1 MKLTIEA
8 TDQVTSLDGV
18 LARVWHGTTEAGTP
32 CLVFVHRVAV
42 RDDKDQA
49 EFQRELAEQLPPGRT
64 VSLRQVL

>member
-18 LARVWHGTTEAGTP
+18 LVRVWHGTTEAGMP

-42 RDDKDQA
+42 REDKDQA
-49 EFQRELAEQLPPGRT
+49 EFQRELAEQLPPGRV